1 MRYVFQKHKLTTEHK
16 EDKMLPKILYDEVNL
31 SNGITAYGD
40 IAIMDAIFAKGED
53 FYESIPDVEYEE
65 PIIVIAEISD
75 GCGNLI
81 PACWELSGR
90 MLASCFEPID
100 SFHSFYVDENSDL
113 HSSGTDLRNGTSFYL
128 FRVFKSDI
136 CHDEQQW
143 LIDLIN
149 CASELD
155 AGIREEIDR
164 CTLPVGIDFET
175 AGIV

>member
-1 MRYVFQKHKLTTEHK
+1 
-16 EDKMLPKILYDEVNL
+16 MLPKILYDEVNL

-113 HSSGTDLRNGTSFYL
+113 HSSGRDVRIGTSFYL
-128 FRVFKSDI
+128 LRVFKSDI

-164 CTLPVGIDFET
+164 CTLPVGIEFET
-175 AGIV
+175 AGVA

>member
-75 GCGNLI
+75 GCGKI
-81 PACWELSGR
+81 
-90 MLASCFEPID
+90 SC
-100 SFHSFYVDENSDL
+100 L
-113 HSSGTDLRNGTSFYL
+113 
-128 FRVFKSDI
+128 
-136 CHDEQQW
+136 
-143 LIDLIN
+143 
-149 CASELD
+149 
-155 AGIREEIDR
+155 
-164 CTLPVGIDFET
+164 
-175 AGIV
+175 